1 MQCALI
7 KTMTQ
12 FKKGGNVAWAT
23 TETPIIGLMNA
34 TEDSSRK
41 DRKSPIDVM
50 KVLTT
55 AF

>member
-1 MQCALI
+1 MQCALL
-7 KTMTQ
+7 KAMTQ
-12 FKKGGNVAWAT
+12 FKKGANVTWAT
-23 TETPIIGLMNA
+23 TESPIIALMNT

-50 KVLTT
+50 KVLGT